1 MNIEDRSLSKT
12 HSAFISKLIAK
23 DMLCFSIDDAY
34 KVLHESTPQAVTMLL
49 TKMVRKG
56 WLLRLKKGL
65 YHLIPQDRDPNTFIP
80 NWHITASCLVGDNE
94 FYIGYY
100 SAMEIHSLITQPALI
115 ERVVVNKQIKPS
127 MTEIQGVRFQ
137 FIYHNPKH
145 FFGFKKHWI
154 DKFKKVLCSDL
165 EKTILDC
172 LYKPQYAGGIVEVAK
187 AIYKAQDELNY
198 ERFLNYCYQFGSQSV
213 IKRFGFLID
222 LYEIKTPITDQLQEM
237 KSTTWTLLDPS
248 HEKNGRML
256 NKWRI
261 QVNVATETIKQA
273 PHT

>member
-1 MNIEDRSLSKT
+1 MKNRTLGKKASQ
-12 HSAFISKLIAK
+12 FINQLIAA
-23 DMLCFSIDDAY
+23 DTNCFTIQEAYQMLSSSPLAAR
-34 KVLHESTPQAVTMLL
+34 KMLSEL
-49 TKMVRKG
+49 VKGG
-56 WLLRLKKGL
+56 WLLRLRDGL
-65 YHLIPQDRDPNTFIP
+65 YYIIPFDRDPETFLP
-80 NWHITASCLVGDNE
+80 NWHITASCLAGDDE

-115 ERVVVNKQIKPS
+115 EQVVVNMQVKPS
-127 MTEIQGVRFQ
+127 MIEIQGVRFQ

-145 FFGFKKHWI
+145 FFGFKKQWI
-154 DKFKKVLCSDL
+154 DKFNKVLCSDL

-187 AIYKAQDELNY
+187 AIYKVQDELNY
-198 ERFLNYCYQFGSQSV
+198 ERFLNYCHQFGSQSV

-248 HEKNGRML
+248 HEKQGRML

-261 QVNVATETIKQA
+261 QVNVDIETIKRA
-273 PHT
+273 PDT